1 MQFNSV
7 LIQKIPTPAVSFPLS
22 FLFLLMLSAIILSI
36 PVALASQDEAY
47 GTVTNVV
54 DGNTFDVTIEKA
66 DPRISYSV
74 ERIRLADVKSPEIET
89 LQGPAARDFTFAVLI
104 NKRVYLDIDDLSGSG
119 SGRDIHGSLICVA
132 YLTGF
137 YGQPLVSP
145 NFNRLLV
152 DAGHA
157 KLENSANNE
166 FDPQDWWSEEVTP
179 SVAKPLPDLQESPQE
194 NLQQSSQKDTQNDP
208 KNGTPTDL
216 KNNTESDLKNDL
228 QKNILPKLQEYA
240 EKELDRAAEEGW
252 NWLKGQI
259 KV

>member
-1 MQFNSV
+1 MQFNSG
-7 LIQKIPTPAVSFPLS
+7 LIQKIPTPAVSFPLLL
-22 FLFLLMLSAIILSI
+22 LFLLMLSAIVLAT

-54 DGNTFDVTIEKA
+54 DGNTFDVTIERA

-74 ERIRLADVKSPEIET
+74 ERIRLADVKSPEIDT
-89 LQGPAARDFTFAVLI
+89 LQGPAARDFTFAVLM

-119 SGRDIHGSLICVA
+119 NGRDIHGNLICVA

-166 FDPQDWWSEEVTP
+166 FDPQDWWSEEGTP
-179 SVAKPLPDLQESPQE
+179 SVAKPLPDLHARESATKFAKGHPQ
-194 NLQQSSQKDTQNDP
+194 
-208 KNGTPTDL
+208 
-216 KNNTESDLKNDL
+216 
-228 QKNILPKLQEYA
+228 
-240 EKELDRAAEEGW
+240 
-252 NWLKGQI
+252 
-259 KV
+259 

>member
-1 MQFNSV
+1 MQFNSG
-7 LIQKIPTPAVSFPLS
+7 LILKIPAPAVSIPLLL
-22 FLFLLMLSAIILSI
+22 LFLLIPGAIILQTS
-36 PVALASQDEAY
+36 VALASQDEAY

-74 ERIRLADVKSPEIET
+74 ERIRLADVRSPEIET
-89 LQGPAARDFTFAVLI
+89 LQGPAARDFTFAILI

-119 SGRDIHGSLICVA
+119 SGRDANGRLICVA

-157 KLENSANNE
+157 KLENSTNNE
-166 FDPQDWWSEEVTP
+166 FDPRDWWSEYGTP
-179 SVAKPLPDLQESPQE
+179 SVAKPLPVPQES
-194 NLQQSSQKDTQNDP
+194 LHQSSQEENQN
-208 KNGTPTDL
+208 DL
-216 KNNTESDLKNDL
+216 KNSTANDLKGDL
-228 QKNILPKLQEYA
+228 EKNILPKLQEYA
-240 EKELDRAAEEGW
+240 EKELDRAAKEGW
-252 NWLKGQI
+252 DWLKGQI
-259 KV
+259 ANRTV

>member
-1 MQFNSV
+1 MQFNSW
-7 LIQKIPTPAVSFPLS
+7 LIQKIPAPAVSIPLLL
-22 FLFLLMLSAIILSI
+22 LFLLIPSAIILLTSA
-36 PVALASQDEAY
+36 ALASQDEVY

-66 DPRISYSV
+66 DTRISYSV

-119 SGRDIHGSLICVA
+119 RDANGRLICVA
-132 YLTGF
+132 YLTGI

-152 DAGHA
+152 DSGHA
-157 KLENSANNE
+157 KLENSTNNE
-166 FDPQDWWSEEVTP
+166 FDPRDWWSKDSTP
-179 SVAKPLPDLQESPQE
+179 PAVEPLPDLQQSPQRVTQ
-194 NLQQSSQKDTQNDP
+194 NIIQNNIQNDTQND
-208 KNGTPTDL
+208 TPNDP
-216 KNNTESDLKNDL
+216 KNDL
-228 QKNILPKLQEYA
+228 EKNLLPRLQEYA
-240 EKELDRAAEEGW
+240 EKELDKAAKDGW
-252 NWLKGQI
+252 DWLKGQI

>member
-1 MQFNSV
+1 MQFNYG
-7 LIQKIPTPAVSFPLS
+7 LIQKIPIPAVSFPLLL
-22 FLFLLMLSAIILSI
+22 LFLLMPGAIVVST

-66 DPRISYSV
+66 DPRITYSV
-74 ERIRLADVKSPEIET
+74 ERIRLADVKSPEIGT

-119 SGRDIHGSLICVA
+119 SGRDIDGSLICVA
-132 YLTGF
+132 YLAGF

-166 FDPQDWWSEEVTP
+166 FDPQDWWSEEGTS
-179 SVAKPLPDLQESPQE
+179 SVARPLPDLQESQ
-194 NLQQSSQKDTQNDP
+194 QQSSQKDTPN
-208 KNGTPTDL
+208 DL

-228 QKNILPKLQEYA
+228 QKNVLPKLQEYA
-240 EKELDRAAEEGW
+240 EKELERAANEGW

>member
-1 MQFNSV
+1 MQFNSW
-7 LIQKIPTPAVSFPLS
+7 LIQKIPAPAVSIPLLL
-22 FLFLLMLSAIILSI
+22 LFLLIPSAIILLT
-36 PVALASQDEAY
+36 PAALASQDEVY

-66 DPRISYSV
+66 DTRISYSV

-119 SGRDIHGSLICVA
+119 RGSGRDANGRLICVA
-132 YLTGF
+132 YLTGI

-152 DAGHA
+152 DSGHA
-157 KLENSANNE
+157 KLENSTNNE
-166 FDPQDWWSEEVTP
+166 FDPRDWWSEESTP
-179 SVAKPLPDLQESPQE
+179 PAVEPLQG
-194 NLQQSSQKDTQNDP
+194 LQQTPQRVTQNNIQNNIQNDTQNDTQNDP
-208 KNGTPTDL
+208 KNDL
-216 KNNTESDLKNDL
+216 EKNL
-228 QKNILPKLQEYA
+228 LPRLQEYA
-240 EKELDRAAEEGW
+240 EKELDKAARDGW
-252 NWLKGQI
+252 DWLKGQI